1 MGWVEA
7 GDGSG
12 LLTMLAQIGP
22 RLRPTM
28 LDELMALTLLL
39 LVVTHGL
46 LVRGCFKLND
56 ALPTQGDLIA
66 SRIERTSD
74 LLDEVAQLIADLG
87 DTGPSTAVAQSQG
100 VLPDLLTMFLQR
112 QAVNAVDHAPQEGQ
126 WTVHPPSDNPSSS
139 A

>member
-1 MGWVEA
+1 
-7 GDGSG
+7 
-12 LLTMLAQIGP
+12 
-22 RLRPTM
+22 M